1 MSRARRYFLSIVAI
15 ASLLL
20 NVGQSAHAEFT
31 AIAGWNNQL
40 FPSYIVA
47 TATLKRDED
56 TEEDDETELGDKHGL
71 LGVEIDSPGDEVTVT
86 VTIIAND
93 IMEESTF
100 TGTLAEEGE
109 TYTIRP
115 RIRYKYAA
123 LASNKQATPITV
135 TFRVEI
141 DEDEAEEETQTVT
154 LRSINDCP
162 YAVVDGE
169 DVQNLGFM
177 FAAYVNEQHPFADK
191 ILREALDRHAVKSFT
206 GYQSKNPAEV
216 YRQVFAIW
224 DALTE
229 RDVRYSS
236 ITTTAAESDIV
247 HCQHIRLLDETIN
260 NAQANCADGSVL
272 FASLLRKIGIEAFL
286 VKIPHHIYVAFALD
300 EKKEHIVALETTLL
314 RAAAPK
320 EFKEIDG
327 LAKLLGKDWINQPS
341 YAVFCRAIDRGT
353 SDLTKNDAKFADPN
367 EPHYRLMS
375 ISHARQLG
383 ILPIGFRS
391 DAQFAPVAAGK

>member
-1 MSRARRYFLSIVAI
+1 MSSANRLVGSVALAALSVLSIGPI
-15 ASLLL
+15 AR
-20 NVGQSAHAEFT
+20 AEFT
-31 AIAGWNNQL
+31 TLAGWNNQL

-47 TATLKRDED
+47 TATLKR
-56 TEEDDETELGDKHGL
+56 EEETGDDDETLLGDKYGL
-71 LGVEIDSPGDEVTVT
+71 LGVEIDSPGDGMTVT

-123 LASNKQATPITV
+123 LANNKQATPITV
-135 TFRVEI
+135 MFRVEI
-141 DEDEAEEETQTVT
+141 EDEDAEEETETVT

-169 DVQNLGFM
+169 NVLNLGFM

-191 ILREALDRHAVKSFT
+191 ILREALDRRAVKSFT

-300 EKKEHIVALETTLL
+300 EKKEHLVALETTML
-314 RAAAPK
+314 RSAVPK

-327 LAKLLGKDWINQPS
+327 LAKLLGQDWLNQPS
-341 YAVFCRAIDRGT
+341 YAVFCRAIDKGT
-353 SDLTKNDAKFADPN
+353 SDFAKNDAKFADPN
-367 EPHYRLMS
+367 ESHYRLMS

-391 DAQFAPVAAGK
+391 EAQFAPVSSSK